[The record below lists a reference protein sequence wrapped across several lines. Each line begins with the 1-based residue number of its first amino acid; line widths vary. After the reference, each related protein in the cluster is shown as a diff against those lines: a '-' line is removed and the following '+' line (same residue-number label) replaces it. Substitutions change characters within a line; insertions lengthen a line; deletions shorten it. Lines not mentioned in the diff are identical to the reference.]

1 MAGIGFIL
9 KKLTQREDLLGL
21 VDAFIRASI
30 ISAGPWILTVLT
42 LSTIMMFGR
51 ELLPFEEAFNF
62 QSIIIYNFCFSLV
75 LTAPISLTTTRYL
88 ADTIYAKDVSGTP
101 GMLFGALSLVL
112 LIEGPIACILYF
124 GIAKLTF
131 LMALLA
137 VINFLLIAIIWMV
150 AIYLTALVAYDAVT
164 GAFFA
169 GLFVSLILTVLAA
182 LYGDDETMLAGFSLG
197 MAVIIALLITQ
208 ILSEYPYPFKEPY
221 AFLGAFREYWEVAL
235 SGLFFNMAIW
245 VDKWVMWTSPD
256 RLHLPNNLIIY
267 PHYDASAFMANL
279 ITIPAMAIF
288 LIFIETEFF
297 EKYLRFYEE
306 IRQGATMKKIIS
318 NQEEIWSF
326 VLHATRRLLIAQVL
340 VAILVIGIAPTVFEA
355 FGINFMQLGMFRM
368 CVIGA
373 SYQILILFLSIL
385 LWYFDNR
392 RDALLLHIFYF
403 ISNGVLTYIS
413 MELGFSFY
421 GAGFALSAILSCL
434 FAAYLIEREVTKL
447 PYHTFVTHNTSLRA
461 RHT

>member
-9 KKLTQREDLLGL
+9 RKLTQREDLIGL

-30 ISAGPWILTVLT
+30 ISAGPWILTVIT
-42 LSTIMMFGR
+42 LSLIMMFGR

-101 GMLFGALSLVL
+101 GMLFGALTLVF
-112 LIEGPIACILYF
+112 LIEGPLACILYF
-124 GIAKLTF
+124 GIAKLSF

-137 VINFLLIAIIWMV
+137 VINFLLIATIWMI
-150 AIYLTALVAYDAVT
+150 AIFLTALVAYDAVT

-169 GLFVSLILTVLAA
+169 GLVVSLVCTVFAA
-182 LYGDDETMLAGFSLG
+182 LYGNDETMLASFSLG
-197 MAVIIALLITQ
+197 LAIIIALLITQ
-208 ILSEYPYPFKEPY
+208 ILAEYPYPFKTPFLFLP
-221 AFLGAFREYWEVAL
+221 AFFHYWQVAL

-256 RLHLPNNLIIY
+256 SLHLPNNLILY

-288 LIFIETEFF
+288 LLFIETEFF

-306 IRQGATMKKIIS
+306 IRQGATMKRILS
-318 NQEEIWSF
+318 NQEEIWKF
-326 VLHATRRLLIAQVL
+326 VLHATRRLLVAQILIALLIIVC
-340 VAILVIGIAPTVFEA
+340 APVVFEA
-355 FGINFMQLGMFRM
+355 LGINFMQLGMFRM
-368 CVIGA
+368 CVVGA

-403 ISNGVLTYIS
+403 ISNGILTYFS
-413 MELGFSFY
+413 MELGFSYY
-421 GAGFALSAILSCL
+421 GSGFALSAILSCIL
-434 FAAYLIEREVTKL
+434 AAYFIEREVTKL

-461 RHT
+461 RQT